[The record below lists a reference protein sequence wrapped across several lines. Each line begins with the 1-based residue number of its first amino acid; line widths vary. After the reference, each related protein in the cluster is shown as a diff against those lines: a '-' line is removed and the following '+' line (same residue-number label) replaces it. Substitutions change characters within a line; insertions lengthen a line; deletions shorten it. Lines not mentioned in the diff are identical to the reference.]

1 MLKTKNVLSAGLICS
16 AVLAVSAITGC
27 RTTTVPV
34 EVAVPGEFNL
44 SGVSKIAVVDF
55 NSLPD
60 DPIAGIYSADK
71 ETLSIVQRMVA
82 SEFCKGKM
90 YQVANL
96 DIEKAISAA
105 HTGAKVGNKF
115 DAVIYG
121 RLWWQI
127 SPEYRNT
134 YPKVF
139 TLETWS
145 NVKYDT
151 GEKNPLTKEPIY
163 ATAHV
168 TRRMEDVLETLYYRA
183 WNANLMLSLTLYRLD
198 KDGQFEKITETF
210 AVASQNF
217 VIDNGAFDT
226 NFVPIGADGSNRASR
241 LKTSTEKKSTFG
253 SLFSSEKKAKDV
265 TGKFVAIQN
274 TATIPTELQAKLM
287 LAQQLTETLGKK
299 ISPSKI
305 TFNIPCDFD
314 DDKLFNLMKDGAF
327 SAAKEY
333 IVFTVRKNVGNA
345 IADKIDPLEDY
356 KEIPKTLVPAKDPE
370 KITDEVVNDAAK
382 DQRDYIYALAVCEE
396 ATGQYEQALYTY
408 RYAFKLKPTK
418 EYALGISRCSFAL
431 GMNDRVQ
438 EKAKAKKEATKKAD
452 LK

>member
-241 LKTSTEKKSTFG
+241 LKASTEKKSTFG

-327 SAAKEY
+327 SAAKDY
-333 IVFTVRKNVGNA
+333 IVFTVRKNVGQD
-345 IADKIDPLEDY
+345 IASMIDPLEVAYRTPKND
-356 KEIPKTLVPAKDPE
+356 KDLIPR
-370 KITDEVVNDAAK
+370 KIIDKKVIDAAK
-382 DQRDYIYALAVCEE
+382 DQRDYLYALAVCEE
-396 ATGQYEQALYTY
+396 ASGQYKQALYTY
-408 RYAFKLKPTK
+408 RYAFMLKPTK
-418 EYALGISRCSFAL
+418 EYALGISRCCFAL

>member
-1 MLKTKNVLSAGLICS
+1 MLKANNFLTTGLVCS
-16 AVLAVSAITGC
+16 VVLAVSAITGC
-27 RTTTVPV
+27 RTATVPV
-34 EVAVPGEFNL
+34 EVTVPGEFNL
-44 SGVSKIAVVDF
+44 SGVSKIAMVDF

-82 SEFCKGKM
+82 SVFCTGKM
-90 YQVANL
+90 YQIADL
-96 DIEKAISAA
+96 DIEKSIASSHAGK
-105 HTGAKVGNKF
+105 TKVGNRF

-121 RLWWQI
+121 RLWWQV

-151 GEKNPLTKEPIY
+151 GAKDPLTNKPIY

-168 TRRMEDVLETLYYRA
+168 TRNMRDVLETLYYRA

-198 KDGQFEKITETF
+198 KDGKFEKITETY

-217 VIDNGAFDT
+217 ILDNGKFETQFAP
-226 NFVPIGADGSNRASR
+226 VGADNDDRASR
-241 LKTSTEKKSTFG
+241 LKASTEEKSTFG
-253 SLFSSEKKAKDV
+253 SLFSINKKAKDV
-265 TGKFVAIQN
+265 SGKFVVIQN
-274 TATIPTELQAKLM
+274 SATIPTELQAKLM
-287 LAQQLTETLGKK
+287 LAGQLSSALGKK
-299 ISPSKI
+299 ITPSKI

-314 DDKLFNLMKDGAF
+314 DDKLFNLLKDGAF
-327 SAAKEY
+327 SAAKDY
-333 IVFTVRKNVGNA
+333 IVFTVRKNVGNK
-345 IADKIDPLEDY
+345 IADKIDPLTTYDM
-356 KEIPKTLVPAKDPE
+356 PKNLVPAEDPK
-370 KITDEVVNDAAK
+370 KITDDVVNDAAK

-396 ATGQYEQALYTY
+396 ATGQYEHALYTY

-418 EYALGISRCSFAL
+418 EYALGISRCLFAL

-438 EKAKAKKEATKKAD
+438 EKAKAQKSATKKAN